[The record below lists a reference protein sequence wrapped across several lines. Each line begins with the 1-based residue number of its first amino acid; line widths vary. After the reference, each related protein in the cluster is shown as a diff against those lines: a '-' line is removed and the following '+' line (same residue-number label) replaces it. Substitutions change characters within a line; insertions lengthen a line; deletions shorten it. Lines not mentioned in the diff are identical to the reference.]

1 MKIKTKNNHINK
13 IQENTLL
20 WIAFCISLAESMK
33 FIFIENNSISFDSI
47 ISYLPFC
54 LIAGLVFTIISNIF
68 DKKNKA
74 HILFNITISRLSSV
88 ALMEI
93 INTVSAS

>member
-1 MKIKTKNNHINK
+1 MKTENDYIHKLL
-13 IQENTLL
+13 ENTLL
-20 WIAFCISLAESMK
+20 WIACCISLAESVK
-33 FIFIENNSISFDSI
+33 FIFIENHSISFDSI

-74 HILFNITISRLSSV
+74 HILFNITISWLSSV
-88 ALMEI
+88 ALMEM